1 MASATKCR
9 KEQIPSSQFL
19 KNLASTINKYYLF
32 RQVINDIVALKKDV
46 SQKWGLNG
54 PWIIIGCSYTGTL
67 ATWLMKLY
75 PDQFAGA
82 VVSSAPI
89 VAKVFKSNI
98 SIKLRLTFSV
108 YTLKCDH
115 SIIMTFP
122 FLDGQSFLQ

>member
-1 MASATKCR
+1 MVDNR
-9 KEQIPSSQFL
+9 VRIILHIPSFHFYTTDL

-98 SIKLRLTFSV
+98 SIKLRLT
-108 YTLKCDH
+108 L
-115 SIIMTFP
+115 
-122 FLDGQSFLQ
+122 FLVCIP